1 MHAHKTYTLVTPR
14 NRLLSEDLLQISV
27 LRSHDMA
34 RNSSSDVKNAR
45 VVMNAALAVLGNTAI
60 SGIAAVAQALGQVV
74 AKVQEMQDNGIGW
87 TDFSNRVQSIAFLV
101 SPDFDM
107 EPELGERLEKV
118 LRDITASI
126 EVSRNQDTLKKFFNT
141 AEESSF
147 IAKYNS
153 TLNDLINDI
162 TLDVCEKTNRKS
174 KQIRDELNKFKSDL
188 AAMAMAKE
196 DESKR
201 ARISQN
207 FTATIKVGHGV
218 VGLKGKLDVNIQHAE
233 QTYAGPIEVT
243 DGVVGI
249 SS

>member
-1 MHAHKTYTLVTPR
+1 
-14 NRLLSEDLLQISV
+14 
-27 LRSHDMA
+27 MA

-45 VVMNAALAVLGNTAI
+45 VVMNTALAVLGSTAI

-87 TDFSNRVQSIAFLV
+87 TDLSNRVQSIAFLV
-101 SPDFDM
+101 SPDFDI

-126 EVSRNQDTLKKFFNT
+126 EVCRKQDTLKKFFNT

-153 TLNDLINDI
+153 ILNDLINDI

-174 KQIRDELNKFKSDL
+174 KQIRDELNKFKQL
-188 AAMAMAKE
+188 Q
-196 DESKR
+196 KR
-201 ARISQN
+201 MNARGRRFPRISQ
-207 FTATIKVGHGV
+207 
-218 VGLKGKLDVNIQHAE
+218 
-233 QTYAGPIEVT
+233 PP
-243 DGVVGI
+243 
-249 SS
+249 